1 MKVKAKVGREFPLRQ
16 FVKCGYCNNW
26 MIPNAAKN
34 KYLNYTCQ
42 SDVCETRWND
52 SASANVRGHVIFDY
66 LSEVLTNSV
75 EVTQEKYEEYL
86 QEMRQDLQERK
97 RTLTTQHTNLDTRIG
112 KLEEEY
118 SEMLQGLS
126 KLTDEKAVS
135 QGNVV
140 VSQKLDAIEELRL
153 QKQTVLNEILD
164 IERHAKTKRKELSYD
179 EFSNYFKK
187 LGDRVKNSTNQY
199 EVDMIA
205 KMAFSNCTVNFV
217 PWPTC

>member
-1 MKVKAKVGREFPLRQ
+1 M
-16 FVKCGYCNNW
+16 
-26 MIPNAAKN
+26 
-34 KYLNYTCQ
+34 
-42 SDVCETRWND
+42 
-52 SASANVRGHVIFDY
+52 
-66 LSEVLTNSV
+66 LTKSV

-86 QEMRQDLQERK
+86 QEMRQDMRERK
-97 RTLTTQHTNLDTRIG
+97 RTLTTQYTNLETRIG

-140 VSQKLDAIEELRL
+140 VSQKHDAIEELRL
-153 QKQTVLNEILD
+153 QKLTVLNEILD
-164 IERHAKTKRKELSYD
+164 IERHTKTKRKELSYD
-179 EFSNYFKK
+179 VFSNYFKK

-205 KMAFSNCTVNFV
+205 KMAFSNCTVKNKKVLNHQWNQAFEKYVKSPFV
-217 PWPTC
+217 TDCRGDTTRTCDLTHPMRVF